1 MNSNLIVDA
10 NIEVTSADDVASVEV
25 LVPIGRGLDVQ
36 FSFLYVARRC
46 LHKALSHLAK
56 RDLNVKS
63 GSEGSSRGG
72 PSAPW

>member
-36 FSFLYVARRC
+36 FSFLYVVRRC
-46 LHKALSHLAK
+46 LHKALSHLTK
-56 RDLNVKS
+56 RDLNLKS

>member
-1 MNSNLIVDA
+1 MALEELNAKN
-10 NIEVTSADDVASVEV
+10 NMEVASADDVASVEV

-56 RDLNVKS
+56 RDLNVKRW
-63 GSEGSSRGG
+63 E
-72 PSAPW
+72 